1 MPFITEEIWQ
11 VLPGVRPITS
21 IMLADYPTGAG
32 LPTAAEDAA
41 KMEQLM
47 DVIRAIRNIRG
58 EMDVPP
64 SKTVAAVFDCRSA
77 GSEAVLR
84 DGEGYIRTLAR
95 VADLQVGVGI
105 EHPAQAATQ
114 VAGEVEI
121 FLPLAGLVDVEE
133 EEKRLEKE
141 IAKVQKDVDFFKKKL
156 SNEKFVANAPAEVL
170 EKDRA
175 KLAEAEDK
183 LGVLQQGL
191 EKILAL
197 K

>member
-1 MPFITEEIWQ
+1 
-11 VLPGVRPITS
+11 
-21 IMLADYPTGAG
+21 